1 MIQLL
6 ILANV
11 LVFVGEVF
19 SADALLSV
27 FALWPPTLS
36 ANNSGGVF
44 VPWQLMTYAFL
55 HANAAHLV
63 FNMLGLYVFGREVE
77 GVLGTRRLSFL
88 YFSSIVSAALAQIV
102 CAAVGLQPAGPVIGA
117 SGGLFGLLLAYAV
130 LFPNRRVVPLF
141 PPIPMPAWLFATVY
155 GGVEFVFGV
164 SGIESGVAHFAHLG
178 GMAGSGLLLWA
189 WLHAAPRESSS

>member
-1 MIQLL
+1 MPLQDGSRNRRDPGAPAVRWPRRSSRAVQRLL
-6 ILANV
+6 
-11 LVFVGEVF
+11 GCG
-19 SADALLSV
+19 
-27 FALWPPTLS
+27 P
-36 ANNSGGVF
+36 G
-44 VPWQLMTYAFL
+44 
-55 HANAAHLV
+55 
-63 FNMLGLYVFGREVE
+63 LGA
-77 GVLGTRRLSFL
+77 RRLSFL

-189 WLHAAPRESSS
+189 WLRAAPRESSS

>member
-1 MIQLL
+1 MQRLL
-6 ILANV
+6 
-11 LVFVGEVF
+11 GCG
-19 SADALLSV
+19 
-27 FALWPPTLS
+27 P
-36 ANNSGGVF
+36 G
-44 VPWQLMTYAFL
+44 
-55 HANAAHLV
+55 
-63 FNMLGLYVFGREVE
+63 LGA
-77 GVLGTRRLSFL
+77 RRLSFL

-178 GMAGSGLLLWA
+178 GHGGERAAALGVAACRAARIIELRCIHRTATPKHRLAMSGL
-189 WLHAAPRESSS
+189 AAISAGWREQSPATRLVAKEEDHERGC